1 MQATCVHIDGEFG
14 DRVKSGGSGKDP
26 LRFLYYTGLLY
37 DGKAA
42 GLWMQFFRLGRS
54 FAFSFAAI
62 LLFLVILVH
71 TVKHSKYTMK
81 HASYHLALDWHL
93 QACFNILLIHYWQRG
108 DWMQQLSI
116 VFNSPLTSRT
126 VRRMGLCLM
135 PLGGLIVVFLVSI
148 RIARHFDNEH
158 SAIFSYDH
166 VFDCLPLAF
175 FARIISWYTCSVYLL
190 LNFYFI
196 ASTSIVFNELRDFNR
211 RFAAKLLGG
220 NLHAQDKTEV
230 ASTLHSFYL
239 DHLFIS
245 NKVRALD
252 RAWSV
257 FTFSTAVTT
266 IPALVFGLWTFIS
279 RLESNWMHISLTATR
294 IREEIRETRSLLFS
308 SLPLWEHFE
317 ARTAHVGQ
325 LFAAHLDQDDLGVS
339 IWQFVML
346 SKQFVFSIVSITI
359 TLLVFLLETH
369 NGTKSLVAHRTMG
382 KFS

>member
-1 MQATCVHIDGEFG
+1 ME
-14 DRVKSGGSGKDP
+14 SGGSGKDP

-42 GLWMQFFRLGRS
+42 GLWMQFFRLGP
-54 FAFSFAAI
+54 I
-62 LLFLVILVH
+62 LLFLAILVH

-93 QACFNILLIHYWQRG
+93 QACFNILLVHYWQRG

-126 VRRMGLCLM
+126 CRRMGVCLM

-166 VFDCLPLAF
+166 VFDCLPLSF
-175 FARIISWYTCSVYLL
+175 FARIVSWYTCSVYLL

-220 NLHAQDKTEV
+220 NLHSLDKAEV

-245 NKVRALD
+245 NKIRALD
-252 RAWSV
+252 RAWSLIELLLSIIALLFLVV
-257 FTFSTAVTT
+257 F
-266 IPALVFGLWTFIS
+266 PA
-279 RLESNWMHISLTATR
+279 R

-317 ARTAHVGQ
+317 ARTTHVGQ